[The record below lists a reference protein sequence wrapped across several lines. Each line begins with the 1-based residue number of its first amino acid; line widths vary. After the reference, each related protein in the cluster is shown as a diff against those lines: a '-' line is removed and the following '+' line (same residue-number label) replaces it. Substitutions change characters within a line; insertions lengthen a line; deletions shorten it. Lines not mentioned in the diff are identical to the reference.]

1 MSTFLRRI
9 ALFEFVKMLSN
20 LLLGWYSQETELTM
34 WCSFTQEFNVRKQSI
49 IWPPRPTTGILEQT
63 NGYLFPPRAHCND
76 LRPVSRLMNIWI
88 ADDSSRPPRI
98 NAYWNIYWLI
108 PTCLHLTSFQK
119 NSTWIDRKTNGF
131 NTWIWRSL
139 SFPFSCLQF
148 SFSSTDFNK

>member
-1 MSTFLRRI
+1 MNVTLQYIHFHVTFLRRI

-20 LLLGWYSQETELTM
+20 LLLGWYSQGTELPM
-34 WCSFTQEFNVRKQSI
+34 WCSCTQEFI
-49 IWPPRPTTGILEQT
+49 IWPPRPTTDILEQT

-108 PTCLHLTSFQK
+108 PTCLHLTSFKK
-119 NSTWIDRKTNGF
+119 NPLQGIDRKTNGF

-139 SFPFSCLQF
+139 SVPF
-148 SFSSTDFNK
+148 

>member
-1 MSTFLRRI
+1 MKVTLQYTFFPPSHRVVWICENVIKSATRLI
-9 ALFEFVKMLSN
+9 
-20 LLLGWYSQETELTM
+20 
-34 WCSFTQEFNVRKQSI
+34 FTRDWTSDVMQLHEGIYNVRKQSI
-49 IWPPRPTTGILEQT
+49 IWPPRPTTDILEQT

-108 PTCLHLTSFQK
+108 PTCLHLTSFKK
-119 NSTWIDRKTNGF
+119 NPLLGIDRKTNGF

-139 SFPFSCLQF
+139 SVPF
-148 SFSSTDFNK
+148 